1 MVRNTCLLCE
11 SYADTTAH
19 LASFCPITKQI
30 LDSVGL
36 FLALVSQ
43 NSDFG
48 EAFATWF
55 VQANRRHQIL
65 IVLTY
70 WAIWYARNKLAHE
83 GTACSTTKVS
93 TLEDV
98 MAPKTMIKHVK
109 WFPLIVTQSNSI
121 LMHLSIVSGN
131 IAHDSRG
138 LIVAACTY
146 PHSGVTDAFIAEA
159 VACEKATNFSIDLG
173 FRSVHVEGDSP
184 SVIKKLTSTTTNKSI
199 ISPIISD
206 NQNLRDSFENITFS
220 FMGRKGNE
228 VAHELARVGLQYSK
242 LRYWIEETPTK
253 VVRLAHR
260 ERLP

>member
-19 LASFCPITKQI
+19 LVSFCPITKQI

-65 IVLTY
+65 IVHTY

-93 TLEDV
+93 TFIIAFLIELEPLEDV
-98 MAPKTMIKHVK
+98 MAPKTGSL
-109 WFPLIVTQSNSI
+109 PAR
-121 LMHLSIVSGN
+121 LS
-131 IAHDSRG
+131 R
-138 LIVAACTY
+138 AACTY
-146 PHSGVTDAFIAEA
+146 PHSGVADAFI
-159 VACEKATNFSIDLG
+159 VACEKATNFAIDLG
-173 FRSVHVEGDSP
+173 FRSVHVEEDSP

-206 NQNLRDSFENITFS
+206 IQILRDSFENITFS

-228 VAHELARVGLQYSK
+228 VAHELARVGLQYSEP
-242 LRYWIEETPTK
+242 R
-253 VVRLAHR
+253 
-260 ERLP
+260 

>member
-19 LASFCPITKQI
+19 LVSFCPITKQI

-65 IVLTY
+65 IVHTY

-93 TLEDV
+93 TFIIAFLIELEPLEDV
-98 MAPKTMIKHVK
+98 MAPKTVIKDVK
-109 WFPLIVTQSNSI
+109 WFPPDSDTIKFNFDVSFNTTSKSSVSGIIARTTLEGC
-121 LMHLSIVSGN
+121 LHLSTL
-131 IAHDSRG
+131 RG
-138 LIVAACTY
+138 
-146 PHSGVTDAFIAEA
+146 
-159 VACEKATNFSIDLG
+159 
-173 FRSVHVEGDSP
+173 R
-184 SVIKKLTSTTTNKSI
+184 
-199 ISPIISD
+199 
-206 NQNLRDSFENITFS
+206 
-220 FMGRKGNE
+220 
-228 VAHELARVGLQYSK
+228 
-242 LRYWIEETPTK
+242 
-253 VVRLAHR
+253 
-260 ERLP
+260 